1 MVYSLLRLLRASVDN
16 NSLVANES
24 NESEFSCLPL
34 NDSYITNVKFWL
46 ANESGKVANIAISTV
61 VSIYF
66 VVAFA

>member
-1 MVYSLLRLLRASVDN
+1 M
-16 NSLVANES
+16 VANES
-24 NESEFSCLPL
+24 NESEFSCLNLPL